1 MKQGRRKEKNKKISK
16 RKGTKE
22 ESGSFFVPFL
32 LPDQEPFRHK
42 KIKKQE
48 KTGKKT
54 WIIKNSN
61 GIVNND
67 YYI

>member
-1 MKQGRRKEKNKKISK
+1 M
-16 RKGTKE
+16 
-22 ESGSFFVPFL
+22 PFL
-32 LPDQEPFRHK
+32 LPDQELFRHK

-48 KTGKKT
+48 KTGKNREKDLNN
-54 WIIKNSN
+54 KKQH

>member
-1 MKQGRRKEKNKKISK
+1 M
-16 RKGTKE
+16 
-22 ESGSFFVPFL
+22 PFL

-48 KTGKKT
+48 KTGKNREKHLNN
-54 WIIKNSN
+54 KKQH